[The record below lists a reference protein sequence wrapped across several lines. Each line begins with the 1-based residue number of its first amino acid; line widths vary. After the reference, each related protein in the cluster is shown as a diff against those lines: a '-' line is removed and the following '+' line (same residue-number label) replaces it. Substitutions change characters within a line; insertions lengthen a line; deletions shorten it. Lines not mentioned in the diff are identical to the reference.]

1 MQDIKDFQE
10 GYASLKDVVPYKTKS
25 KSAAEKNKWYQRSV
39 QEAWEELHGG
49 GEEGEPS
56 PEAAPA
62 AASKGASKGRGRG
75 RGRAGGSKGR
85 ARGRGGR
92 GKAGR
97 GAAAASKGSPELNEA
112 IRRSLADDAG
122 PTKRQRGAEPGESAK
137 GAKRTRGGGT

>member
-49 GEEGEPS
+49 GEEGETS

-62 AASKGASKGRGRG
+62 AAS
-75 RGRAGGSKGR
+75 
-85 ARGRGGR
+85 
-92 GKAGR
+92 
-97 GAAAASKGSPELNEA
+97 EL
-112 IRRSLADDAG
+112 
-122 PTKRQRGAEPGESAK
+122 GEAK
-137 GAKRTRGGGT
+137 GAHAAAVAGARRAAALLPRPRARRS

>member
-49 GEEGEPS
+49 GEEGEAS

-75 RGRAGGSKGR
+75 RAGGGKGR

-137 GAKRTRGGGT
+137 GTERTRGGGT